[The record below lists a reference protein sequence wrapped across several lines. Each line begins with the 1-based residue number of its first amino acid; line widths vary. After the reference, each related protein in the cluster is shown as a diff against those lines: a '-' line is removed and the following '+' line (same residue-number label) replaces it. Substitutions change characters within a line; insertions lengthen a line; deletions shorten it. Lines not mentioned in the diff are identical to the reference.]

1 MKLTNEEKR
10 KTLGQHIGCEAIFKK
25 ENFLQIT
32 GELLGVDAYGNSFIS
47 TGRAIP
53 AYKVCDINFSFLLLT
68 PLSSITDEHAIEVA
82 KMFGYKGKNNE
93 HLINVGE
100 GIINGLRNN
109 RTVENFQVMTELY
122 QYLISKGYAV
132 PLWFG
137 IGHWAN
143 GKTAIYLGIAID
155 KTTQS

>member
-10 KTLGQHIGCEAIFKK
+10 KTFGQHIGCEAIFNK
-25 ENFLQIT
+25 EGFLQVK

-53 AYKVCDINFSFLLLT
+53 PYKICDIDFSFLLLT
-68 PLSSITDEHAIEVA
+68 PISSITDEHAIEFYSLNAAYPTNDLDDIIKIETVKEWLIA
-82 KMFGYKGKNNE
+82 NE
-93 HLINVGE
+93 SPICWDA
-100 GIINGLRNN
+100 
-109 RTVENFQVMTELY
+109 Y

-137 IGHWAN
+137 VGHWAN
-143 GKTAIYLGIAID
+143 GKTAIELGIAIE
-155 KTTQS
+155 KPQL